1 MKKGMACLAVILLLA
16 PVTAMAGMT
25 TFLDLED
32 LNATEMDLVTGQT
45 GITIN
50 MTAQITDGYV
60 AYGDTDGV
68 PPSAQTPGYVILSH
82 IKTSPITIGVA
93 DKNGNGNAFGVYK
106 NGGLMI
112 DACTDGPTSYL
123 VITMPETGIEK
134 VEIGSIRLASEPGF
148 DEGLSM
154 GSIVIGGLVMAASTI
169 RISGH

>member
-1 MKKGMACLAVILLLA
+1 MKKVLACLAVLLLLT

-25 TFLDLED
+25 NFLNMED
-32 LNATEMDLVTGQT
+32 LPTTEMDSVTGQT

-68 PPSAQTPGYVILSH
+68 PGDPNPGYVILSH
-82 IKTSPITIGVA
+82 IKTSPIQT
-93 DKNGNGNAFGVYK
+93 D
-106 NGGLMI
+106 GLMI

-123 VITMPETGIEK
+123 VITMPEVSIDS

-148 DEGLSM
+148 DEGQSL
-154 GSIVIGGLVMAASTI
+154 GSLVIGGLVMAASTI